1 MRTKTLVVSL
11 AGFLTLG
18 QPAHA
23 VSNPATAS
31 SHTAS
36 FESRHR
42 AALSTGQ
49 RYSINFSD
57 VDGRT
62 LSTADGRVT
71 VLVLTTTED
80 LTRAH
85 AVADN
90 VPDYCLGNEKYRMI
104 TVLRLEKT
112 HPQLGHAIAMVF
124 VRHGIDE
131 EARRLQTRYNAKKI
145 SRPAR
150 EDIHVV
156 TDFDDSISSQL
167 GAQSGETRLHVFVFG
182 RDGELLQ
189 QWDDVPSAQELAAV
203 VK

>member
-23 VSNPATAS
+23 VSNPATAR

-42 AALSTGQ
+42 A
-49 RYSINFSD
+49 
-57 VDGRT
+57 
-62 LSTADGRVT
+62 
-71 VLVLTTTED
+71 TTED

-145 SRPAR
+145 SRPSR

>member
-1 MRTKTLVVSL
+1 MRTKTLTVCL
-11 AGFLTLG
+11 AGFLALG
-18 QPAHA
+18 QPARA

-31 SHTAS
+31 SYNAS
-36 FESRHR
+36 FESRHH

-57 VDGRT
+57 TDGRK
-62 LSTADGRVT
+62 LSTADGHVT
-71 VLVLTTTED
+71 VLVLTTTQD
-80 LTRAH
+80 LTQAR

-104 TVLRLEKT
+104 TVLRLEET
-112 HPQLGHAIAMVF
+112 HPQLGRAIAMVF

-156 TDFDDSISSQL
+156 SDFDDSISAEL
-167 GAQSGETRLHVFVFG
+167 GVQSGETRLHVFVFG
-182 RDGELLQ
+182 RKGELLQ